1 MTKKKKPVPKKKHVE
16 TTEEVVE
23 VKKIKTEKLSGG
35 DLARRI
41 IAWIM
46 LVAMVASIFT
56 IAISVL
62 AK

>member
-23 VKKIKTEKLSGG
+23 VKKIKKEKLSGG

-46 LVAMVASIFT
+46 LVAMVAIIFT

>member
-1 MTKKKKPVPKKKHVE
+1 MTKKKKPVPKKKNVE

-23 VKKIKTEKLSGG
+23 VKKIKKEKLSGA

-41 IAWIM
+41 IAWVM

>member
-23 VKKIKTEKLSGG
+23 VKKIKKEKLSGG

-41 IAWIM
+41 M
-46 LVAMVASIFT
+46 LG
-56 IAISVL
+56 
-62 AK
+62 